1 MAINVLCS
9 DLIQCE
15 SVEELHV
22 SAYAEGQACYLY
34 HINYD
39 SQWEETLNFL
49 LKKSYSFFFFLAHKN
64 TCSLN
69 AK

>member
-1 MAINVLCS
+1 MAINVLCC

-49 LKKSYSFFFFLAHKN
+49 LKKKL
-64 TCSLN
+64 
-69 AK
+69 